1 MEKNICDVFVL
12 VVFVFRFQFHMV
24 ENLFSN
30 YYRCNTGAYMDFEIP
45 FSWVLFLNFYS
56 LL

>member
-24 ENLFSN
+24 EILFSN
-30 YYRCNTGAYMDFEIP
+30 YYRCNIGAYMDFEYH
-45 FSWVLFLNFYS
+45 FLGFYF
-56 LL
+56 